1 MTLTDILNSCEEKPS
16 VILTIENNP
25 VWDYKEGKDRGDI
38 LLISEDPW
46 EGSELEYVSLAEI
59 KAYADDLEVPY
70 NEITFYTEADYE
82 QLITNTWVQ
91 DTLVLSHY

>member
-46 EGSELEYVSLAEI
+46 EDRKSV
-59 KAYADDLEVPY
+59 V
-70 NEITFYTEADYE
+70 
-82 QLITNTWVQ
+82 
-91 DTLVLSHY
+91 